1 MSESMTKQ
9 QMFLWMV
16 QTIILSNG
24 LNLSRDP
31 ATADEY
37 RHEFSA
43 TGVFGTC
50 QEAVR
55 ASEMIPPTL
64 SAADAAHEFCFY
76 MLSNLRKADDAA
88 SDRRAQVPAWFAR
101 S

>member
-1 MSESMTKQ
+1 
-9 QMFLWMV
+9 
-16 QTIILSNG
+16 
-24 LNLSRDP
+24 
-31 ATADEY
+31 
-37 RHEFSA
+37 
-43 TGVFGTC
+43 
-50 QEAVR
+50 
-55 ASEMIPPTL
+55 MIPPTL